1 MTSSLFCIS
10 SRKRRVSPGT
20 TGTLKKSESLAAML
34 FTSRL
39 PLKNSITSGFL
50 STLTSKKYLKLLP
63 KCRMVLDLPTCRA
76 PLTKRGFLRGLS
88 FHSSK
93 AWSMLLDKYLSIS
106 LRLFDY
112 MAAKILIINDICNYF
127 MLTLLKDRVM
137 KGHFVTK
144 DRVIIGYFLIK
155 DRVIRLIQAIIIK
168 IISVKIHKNTSF
180 LIIFYYL
187 WSI

>member
-20 TGTLKKSESLAAML
+20 TGTLKKSDSLAAML
-34 FTSRL
+34 FTSRQ

-106 LRLFDY
+106 LRLYDY
-112 MAAKILIINDICNYF
+112 TAAKILIINEISNYF
-127 MLTLLKDRVM
+127 MLTLLKDRVI
-137 KGHFVTK
+137 KGCFVTK

-187 WSI
+187 CSI